1 MKTTS
6 NKKWTKIVSII
17 VSAAILCTV
26 MVAALIPSFA
36 ADEINYGTDS
46 YTLADKGY
54 YVSMGVDGINYTFVQ
69 TEDNQE
75 FSFRTIYKTL
85 INYVG
90 NSVKYDSINFTNAD
104 EMKALKINWINGSP
118 FDDGNYQNIIS
129 GVAGGASKNR
139 HNYTADVTFTSD
151 KAVSR
156 ESLVLNPEFTVDYR
170 SLEVF
175 AVDAGGSLNPWN
187 DSDCAH
193 TEKFPFTITIIDA
206 RSLADTVEFA
216 QSKVKAED
224 TYTAESRD
232 ALAKAIETYQ
242 TPGATQTEV
251 NFAEALILRAVENLE
266 TLPGVTVDPVELAT
280 IEADRQAAIN
290 ASTGYQEFADT
301 GHYVSMGV
309 NGVNYTFIQTEDSQ
323 RFDFD
328 SSFDYLVQYVENSVL
343 FNAFSFV
350 PVEGALNN
358 CTLNWIDGSSP
369 VDDGVVYGK
378 LSAYENFSYNPFKV
392 SFTSDK
398 AASRDADVI
407 KANLVVDY
415 QYSPIH
421 VASKYGLWEGNDTQ
435 KFAYTL
441 TILDQR
447 LLDETVKEAEQK
459 LARTDLYTEESLAL
473 LQESVDL
480 YGDGG
485 ITQTEINYA
494 ELLIRDAIAKLD
506 PIEPDTTEPTDP
518 SEPDTTE
525 PVDPD
530 TTEPTDPVTPTD
542 PTDDATPSD
551 DNTSDGGS
559 NVPTGDTLP
568 VALVVALA
576 AVAGGAVLVTKKSR
590 KDK

>member
-104 EMKALKINWINGSP
+104 EMKDLKINWINGSP

-170 SLEVF
+170 SLKVF

-187 DSDCAH
+187 DPDCAH

-328 SSFDYLVQYVENSVL
+328 SSFDYLVQYVENSIL
-343 FNAFSFV
+343 FTGISFV
-350 PVEGALNN
+350 PADGSLNN
-358 CTLNWIDGSSP
+358 CTLNWIDDQSP
-369 VDDGVVYGK
+369 VDDGVILGK
-378 LSAYENFSYNPFKV
+378 LSAYENFGYNPFKV

-398 AASRDADVI
+398 EASREADVI
-407 KANLVVDY
+407 EANLVVDY
-415 QYSPIH
+415 KYNPTH
-421 VASKYGLWEGNDTQ
+421 ATSKYGPWEGNDT
-435 KFAYTL
+435 KNFAYTI

-447 LLDETVKEAEQK
+447 PLDETVKEAEQK

-518 SEPDTTE
+518 SEPDTT
-525 PVDPD
+525 
-530 TTEPTDPVTPTD
+530 DPVTPTD

>member
-104 EMKALKINWINGSP
+104 EMKDLKINWINGSP

-187 DSDCAH
+187 DPDCAH

-301 GHYVSMGV
+301 GHYVSVGV

-328 SSFDYLVQYVENSVL
+328 SSFDYLVQYVENSIL
-343 FNAFSFV
+343 FTGISFV
-350 PVEGALNN
+350 PADGSLNN
-358 CTLNWIDGSSP
+358 CTLNWIDDQSP
-369 VDDGVVYGK
+369 VDDGVILGK
-378 LSAYENFSYNPFKV
+378 LSAYENFGYNPFKV

-398 AASRDADVI
+398 EASREADVI
-407 KANLVVDY
+407 EANLVVDY
-415 QYSPIH
+415 KYNPTH
-421 VASKYGLWEGNDTQ
+421 ATSKYGPWEGNDT
-435 KFAYTL
+435 KNFAYTI

-447 LLDETVKEAEQK
+447 PLDETVKEAEQK

-518 SEPDTTE
+518 SEPDTTD

>member
-104 EMKALKINWINGSP
+104 EMKDLKINWINGSP

-151 KAVSR
+151 KDVSR

-328 SSFDYLVQYVENSVL
+328 SSFDYLVQYVENSIL
-343 FNAFSFV
+343 FTGISFV
-350 PVEGALNN
+350 PADGSLNN
-358 CTLNWIDGSSP
+358 CTLNWIDDQSP
-369 VDDGVVYGK
+369 VDDGVILGK
-378 LSAYENFSYNPFKV
+378 LSAYENFGYNPFKV

-398 AASRDADVI
+398 EASREADVI
-407 KANLVVDY
+407 EANLVVDY
-415 QYSPIH
+415 KYNPTH
-421 VASKYGLWEGNDTQ
+421 ATSKYVPWEGNDT
-435 KFAYTL
+435 KNFAYTI

-506 PIEPDTTEPTDP
+506 PIEPDTTDPTDP
-518 SEPDTTE
+518 SEPSE
-525 PVDPD
+525 PSEPD

>member
-69 TEDNQE
+69 TEDNQK
-75 FSFRTIYKTL
+75 FTFRTIYNMMVNFDPNNV
-85 INYVG
+85 I
-90 NSVKYDSINFTNAD
+90 YDNISFTNAD
-104 EMKALKINWINGSP
+104 EMADCTINWINGSP
-118 FDDGNYQNIIS
+118 MDDGMI
-129 GVAGGASKNR
+129 GGKAGAATRSMAS
-139 HNYTADVTFTSD
+139 YEAEVTFTSN
-151 KAVSR
+151 KEASR
-156 ESLVLNPEFTVDYR
+156 DSLVINPDLTVDYR
-170 SLEVF
+170 SLD
-175 AVDAGGSLNPWN
+175 VDAVE
-187 DSDCAH
+187 SDPRWSKPENAH
-193 TEKFPFTITIIDA
+193 QEKFAFTITIIDA

-266 TLPGVTVDPVELAT
+266 TLPGVTVDPVELDT
-280 IEADRQAAIN
+280 IKADRQAAIN
-290 ASTGYQEFADT
+290 EATGYQKFGDT
-301 GHYVSMGV
+301 GHYISMGV
-309 NGVNYTFIQTEDSQ
+309 NNVNYTFIQKEDTE
-323 RFDFD
+323 RFEFTTDLNFLINYVGNSIMFTD
-328 SSFDYLVQYVENSVL
+328 ISFTD
-343 FNAFSFV
+343 A
-350 PVEGALNN
+350 EGALANSNLVWQDSEGPVGYHKVLVGAGGANSNN
-358 CTLNWIDGSSP
+358 
-369 VDDGVVYGK
+369 
-378 LSAYENFSYNPFKV
+378 FYNYTAAI

-398 AASRDADVI
+398 EASREAKVI
-407 KANLVVDY
+407 NANLSVAYRY
-415 QYSPIH
+415 QPTSVIWVGP
-421 VASKYGLWEGNDTQ
+421 WEGADT
-435 KFAYTL
+435 KDYAYTI
-441 TILDQR
+441 TIIDER

-506 PIEPDTTEPTDP
+506 PIEPDTTEPTDPSEP

>member
-6 NKKWTKIVSII
+6 KKWRKIVSII

-46 YTLADKGY
+46 YTLADKDHF
-54 YVSMGVDGINYTFVQ
+54 VSMGVDGINYTFVQ

-104 EMKALKINWINGSP
+104 AMKDLKINWINGSP
-118 FDDGNYQNIIS
+118 FEDGNYQNIIS
-129 GVAGGASKNR
+129 GVAGGASKNK

-151 KAVSR
+151 KAASR
-156 ESLVLNPEFTVDYR
+156 ESLVLNPEFTVNYR
-170 SLEVF
+170 SMAVF
-175 AVDAGGSLNPWN
+175 AVDEGGPLNPWN
-187 DSDCAH
+187 NPDVKH
-193 TEKFPFTITIIDA
+193 TASFPFTVTIIDA

-232 ALAKAIETYQ
+232 ALAKAIETYK
-242 TPGATQTEV
+242 TPGATQTEI

-266 TLPGVTVDPVELAT
+266 PLPGVTVEPGEIAA
-280 IEADRQAAIN
+280 IKADRQAAIN

-301 GHYVSMGV
+301 GHYVSMGT
-309 NGVNYTFIQTEDSQ
+309 NGVNYTFIQKEDSQ

-328 SSFDYLVQYVENSVL
+328 SSFDYLVQYVENSIR
-343 FNAFSFV
+343 FHAFSFV
-350 PVEGALNN
+350 PVEGTLNN
-358 CTLNWIDGSSP
+358 CTLNWIDGPSP
-369 VDDGVVYGK
+369 VDDGVILGK

-415 QYSPIH
+415 QYNPTH
-421 VASKYGLWEGNDTQ
+421 ADGKFGPWEGNDTQ

-447 LLDETVKEAEQK
+447 PLNDTVKEAEQK
-459 LARTDLYTEESLAL
+459 LTRTDLYTEESLAL

-480 YGDGG
+480 YRDGG

-506 PIEPDTTEPTDP
+506 PIDPVEPTDPTDP
-518 SEPDTTE
+518 SEPGTTD
-525 PVDPD
+525 PV
-530 TTEPTDPVTPTD
+530 EPTDPVGPTD
-542 PTDDATPSD
+542 PTDDTTPSEG
-551 DNTSDGGS
+551 NTSDGGT
-559 NVPTGDTLP
+559 NVPAGDALP

-576 AVAGGAVLVTKKSR
+576 AVAGGAVIVTKKSR

>member
-104 EMKALKINWINGSP
+104 EMKDLKINWINGSP

-206 RSLADTVEFA
+206 RSLADTVAFA

-301 GHYVSMGV
+301 GHYVSMGA
-309 NGVNYTFIQTEDSQ
+309 NGVNYTFIQKEDSQ

-328 SSFDYLVQYVENSVL
+328 SSFDYLVQYVENSIL
-343 FNAFSFV
+343 FTGISFA
-350 PVEGALNN
+350 PVEGTLNN

-369 VDDGVVYGK
+369 VDDGVILGK
-378 LSAYENFSYNPFKV
+378 LSAYENFGYNPFKV

-398 AASRDADVI
+398 EASREADVI
-407 KANLVVDY
+407 KADLVVDY
-415 QYSPIH
+415 KYNPTH
-421 VASKYGLWEGNDTQ
+421 ATSKYGPWEGNDTQ

-506 PIEPDTTEPTDP
+506 PIEPDTTEPT
-518 SEPDTTE
+518 EPDTTE